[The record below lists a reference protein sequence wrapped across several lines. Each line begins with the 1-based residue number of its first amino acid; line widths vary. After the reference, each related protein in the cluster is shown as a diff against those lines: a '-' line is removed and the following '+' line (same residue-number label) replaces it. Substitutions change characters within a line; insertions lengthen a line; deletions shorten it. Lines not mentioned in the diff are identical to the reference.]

1 MPAKAAFTT
10 PPDAHNALDVATPAA
25 DAKPPVSSTQAE
37 VKAITTPSLPAS
49 DTTAT
54 TVPPPVAKPGRPAAP
69 IQAPGMAAT
78 TAHSP
83 VTKPAF
89 PAPQRRVSQPPASG
103 ASLIAAIKRGATD
116 QARALLRAGADP
128 NVREVV
134 AGQSPD
140 SAASA
145 LLLALSW
152 RADAQGRLQPPPE
165 NLPLIGALLSK
176 GANPNSADSDGVT
189 PLLLA
194 VQLHY
199 TETVRQLL
207 RHGAR
212 VNVRD
217 KDGRIPL
224 SYAVESSD
232 PNLLKTLLN
241 RGADVNARAFG
252 DNTPLM
258 FAVLAGNETNVKEL
272 LHRRA
277 KLDLTNSAG
286 QTALSIAISHGNAH
300 IVAILKA
307 ATPKG
312 SR

>member
-1 MPAKAAFTT
+1 
-10 PPDAHNALDVATPAA
+10 V
-25 DAKPPVSSTQAE
+25 
-37 VKAITTPSLPAS
+37 
-49 DTTAT
+49 
-54 TVPPPVAKPGRPAAP
+54 
-69 IQAPGMAAT
+69 AAT

-83 VTKPAF
+83 VVKPAP
-89 PAPQRRVSQPPASG
+89 PAPQRRVNQLPASG

-116 QARALLRAGADP
+116 QARALLRAGADA
-128 NVREVV
+128 NARDAV
-134 AGQSPD
+134 AGQSAD
-140 SAASA
+140 SAPSA

-152 RADAQGRLQPPPE
+152 RADAKGRLQPPPE

-176 GANPNSADSDGVT
+176 GANPNSADADGVT

-194 VQLHY
+194 AQLHY

-258 FAVLAGNETNVKEL
+258 FAVLAGNEANVKEL

-286 QTALSIAISHGNAH
+286 QTALSIATSHGNAR